1 MFIQE
6 RTTAEVVKAQIYCE
20 YPYINGKEY
29 TLVVLSVKQN
39 RVAYAIRSLINEK
52 KFEVGGKEWSLLEGK
67 ALSGMK
73 ALIRIIMVHQNRFT
87 QVNYGGLTS
96 TLIDLSLSLSI
107 SLSLSL

>member
-1 MFIQE
+1 M
-6 RTTAEVVKAQIYCE
+6 
-20 YPYINGKEY
+20 
-29 TLVVLSVKQN
+29 KQN

-107 SLSLSL
+107 SLSLSLSLSDSTLTLSLKLKHVLLH

>member
-1 MFIQE
+1 M
-6 RTTAEVVKAQIYCE
+6 
-20 YPYINGKEY
+20 
-29 TLVVLSVKQN
+29 KQN

-67 ALSGMK
+67 ALSGTK

-96 TLIDLSLSLSI
+96 TLIDLSISLSI
-107 SLSLSL
+107 SLSLSLSDSTLTLSFKLKHVLLH